1 MKIRHSFIFLLVVSA
16 LLLQACGPSTA
27 DAVATALALRD
38 LETAAAGGGGG
49 GGEGGGGG
57 GGGEVAS
64 DTPQPGVPTD
74 TPTITPTFTPSI
86 PYISVSADTNCR
98 TGPSQFYAYLITVT
112 AGQQLEVVKTF
123 PNADY
128 VVVKRPDGSGDC
140 WLWLRYATT
149 TDFTAFNLPAATQP
163 PTPNPTATP
172 TNTPIPFDWDGTWT
186 TWVDGTAY
194 TMSVSQSGSSISGSF
209 PSGGGTVSI
218 SASLSANF
226 QVANGTWTYSG
237 GGSGSIQWQIKS
249 GNLNQFIGSGGS
261 SGTTFSWCG
270 ARGGASQPSP
280 CLWP

>member
-49 GGEGGGGG
+49 GGEAG

-249 GNLNQFIGSGGS
+249 GNLNQFIGSATSGGS
-261 SGTTFSWCG
+261 TAAWCG